1 MYLKFNNYNDILEIA
16 LVGEL
21 DHHNA
26 KEARVKMDDRI
37 EISRTK
43 KVILNFNS
51 VTFMDSS
58 GIGVI
63 VGRQKKVKKNGG
75 ELYIAGA
82 NKSIGKVFEL
92 AGLFKII
99 KNFNTVEEAL
109 SCI

>member
-1 MYLKFNNYNDILEIA
+1 MYLKFNDYDNILEIA
-16 LVGEL
+16 LIGEL

-37 EISRTK
+37 DRTRAT

-63 VGRQKKVKKNGG
+63 VGRKKRINKNGG

-82 NKSIGKVFEL
+82 NKSIGRVFEL

-109 SCI
+109 DCI

>member
-1 MYLKFNNYNDILEIA
+1 MYLKFNDYDNILEIA
-16 LVGEL
+16 LIGEL

-37 EISRTK
+37 ERGNIK

-58 GIGVI
+58 GIGVV
-63 VGRQKKVKKNGG
+63 VGRQKKVSKNGG

-82 NKSIGKVFEL
+82 NKSINRVFEL
-92 AGLFKII
+92 SGLYKII
-99 KNFNTVEEAL
+99 KNFSTVEEAL
-109 SCI
+109 NCI